1 MQVQT
6 MTLREALDQ
15 LSALTG
21 KEWLR
26 RDLESSGSGN
36 VDIPYSGGMHVMI
49 IDTRGLPSEYTTD
62 WIFSVRAGYW
72 NGLGKRNGK
81 RSWLGKRNGN
91 GILGM
96 SMLWVHSTLLVT
108 ANDHKGTKA
117 GPFRL

>member
-62 WIFSVRAGYW
+62 WIFSVRAA
-72 NGLGKRNGK
+72 NGDEEYRFNVV
-81 RSWLGKRNGN
+81 RRA
-91 GILGM
+91 
-96 SMLWVHSTLLVT
+96 HR
-108 ANDHKGTKA
+108 KGVA
-117 GPFRL
+117 